1 MKTSYKVWGPNWGK
15 TSLFGGGGKQKFFQN
30 TQYSHLRLLTAPNF
44 RKNFRVDSANKMHM
58 LLGPK
63 WGKNSPICGQSEL
76 LQDFDKSCHHDAITY
91 MSLQYTI
98 ILQNLRKVIRDFKNN
113 IDMILDPNFSTSAPF
128 WVQQQL
134 FLNR

>member
-1 MKTSYKVWGPNWGK
+1 
-15 TSLFGGGGKQKFFQN
+15 
-30 TQYSHLRLLTAPNF
+30 
-44 RKNFRVDSANKMHM
+44 MHM

-113 IDMILDPNFSTSAPF
+113 VDMILDPNFNTSAPF
-128 WVQQQL
+128 WVQ
-134 FLNR
+134 